1 MTQAGSAIK
10 KTLKEIAQLIDGEVV
25 GDGNLIITGISGIR
39 EAQEG
44 DLTFLANP
52 RYAPLMDTTK
62 AAAVITSRETITA
75 PRPIIRTANPSMA
88 FAKVISILMPAEQR
102 YPVGIHPT
110 AVIGKNAKIGKDVAL
125 QPYVVVD
132 DDAII
137 GDRTIIYAGSYI
149 GHHAKIGCDC
159 LIYPNVAIREK
170 VEMGDRVIV
179 HSGTVIG
186 SDGFGFA
193 TVDGEH
199 HKIPQIGTV
208 LIEDDVEIGA
218 NVTIDRARF
227 GKTVI
232 GKGTKIDNLVQIAHN
247 VIVGE
252 NSLIIAQ
259 AGISGSTV
267 IGRNVTI
274 AGQAGLVGH
283 ITIGDNAVLAAQAG
297 VTKPVPANTCVSGYP
312 ARPHDEAKRLNA
324 FVSRLP
330 HIVDEL
336 KKLEEKVN
344 LLEKK
349 ISDGTTAYD
358 KKRG

>member
-1 MTQAGSAIK
+1 MPEAGSSIH

-25 GDGNLIITGISGIR
+25 GDGDIVITGISGIR
-39 EAQEG
+39 EAEAG

-62 AAAVITSRETITA
+62 AAAIITSRETAAA
-75 PRPIIRTANPSMA
+75 PRPMIRTDNPSMA
-88 FAKVISILMPAEQR
+88 FARVISILMPNDQK
-102 YPVGIHPT
+102 YPSGIHPT
-110 AVIGKNAKIGKDVAL
+110 AAIGKNVKLGEDVAL
-125 QPYVVVD
+125 QPYVVID
-132 DDAII
+132 DDAVI
-137 GDRTIIYAGSYI
+137 GDRTIIYAGTYI
-149 GHHAKIGCDC
+149 GNRAKIGSDC

-170 VEMGDRVIV
+170 VEIGNRVII

-193 TVDGEH
+193 TVNGEH

-232 GKGTKIDNLVQIAHN
+232 GKGTKVDNLVQIAHN

-252 NSLIIAQ
+252 NSIIIAQ

-312 ARPHDEAKRLNA
+312 ARRHDEAKRLNA

-330 HIVDEL
+330 QIVDEL
-336 KKLEEKVN
+336 KKLKEKFQQ
-344 LLEKK
+344 LEKK
-349 ISDGTTAYD
+349 IADGTTAD
-358 KKRG
+358 NKKRG